1 MRTSKF
7 SIIKKVALSM
17 LFMVF
22 LTPYLHGASSRPV
35 FYKNT
40 KTLGMGGACI
50 AVVDDEQSLFSNP
63 AGLGKRTSSAYS
75 LLNGTANRNIDYDSV
90 NSSIESL
97 NSAETNASRMANNK
111 NILDSMGKFGYQH
124 FSNLAYYLGSTGF
137 GIGMYYGETEELS
150 IKNPTNPI
158 LTSRIDKDTMLT
170 GSIARSFNERQ
181 NLFQDRAIGWWGST
195 LKIVSRKSGDHSF
208 FSRDFGAL
216 NEEKVKE
223 ANNTGVAFDFDL
235 GAVWQLSNPW
245 QASFGVFAGNILES
259 EFSAEA
265 GYMRRQF
272 GLGFAIKP
280 LTGPPERND
289 KLTLAADY
297 FDSQEGG
304 SALTKIRLGMD
315 AKLSKYVSLQT
326 GFNGGYPTA
335 GISINW
341 GDARVQAATYGEELG
356 DRPGDKEDRRYSISA
371 AFEF

>member
-1 MRTSKF
+1 MS
-7 SIIKKVALSM
+7 
-17 LFMVF
+17 
-22 LTPYLHGASSRPV
+22 
-35 FYKNT
+35 
-40 KTLGMGGACI
+40 
-50 AVVDDEQSLFSNP
+50 
-63 AGLGKRTSSAYS
+63 
-75 LLNGTANRNIDYDSV
+75 
-90 NSSIESL
+90 
-97 NSAETNASRMANNK
+97 NNK
-111 NILDSMGKFGYQH
+111 NIIDSMGKYGYQH

-137 GIGMYYGETEELS
+137 GVGIYYGETEELN

-158 LTSRIDKDTMLT
+158 LTSKIDKDTMLT

-195 LKIVSRKSGDHSF
+195 MKIVSRKSGDHSF
-208 FSRDFGAL
+208 YSRDFGAL

-245 QASFGVFAGNILES
+245 QASFGLFAGNILES

-265 GYMRRQF
+265 GYMKRQY

-289 KLTLAADY
+289 KLTIAADY

-304 SALTKIRLGMD
+304 SGLTKLRLGMD

-335 GISINW
+335 GISINF
-341 GDARVQAATYGEELG
+341 GDARVQAATYAEELG
-356 DRPGDKEDRRYSISA
+356 EHPGDKEDRRYSISA